1 MDISPIHSLKKILE
15 DKTKKIVL
23 VSHVNPDGDAVGSS
37 LGFYLFL
44 KNDLHENVV
53 SILPGGFPSFLA
65 WLPGADSIIIADKEK
80 EKACSALENADI
92 VFCLDFNDTDRT
104 AVLADSFKKTKG
116 IKILID
122 HHPDPKDQFDFR
134 ISTTQVSS
142 TAELIYEVILG
153 MNKQHLI
160 DLDVAQCLYTGIV
173 TDTGSF
179 SYACNYPRTY
189 YIIGHFMNLGLNG
202 EQIHRQIYDTY
213 SEDRLRLLG
222 HSLSKN
228 LKVLEEYHAAY
239 IFLYAS
245 DLENFNYQEGDSE
258 GIVNY
263 ALSIKG
269 IHLAAIFIERE
280 DQVKI
285 SFRSEGEVNVNVLAR
300 KYYRGGG
307 HKNAAGG
314 SSKKSLDSIMNEFE
328 DILKEISKDDFRLLK
343 DV

>member
-1 MDISPIHSLKKILE
+1 MDISPIHSIKKILE

-53 SILPGGFPSFLA
+53 CILPGKFPSFLE
-65 WLPGADSIIIADKEK
+65 WLPQANTIVIAEKEK

-104 AVLADSFKKTKG
+104 AVLADSFKKTRG

-122 HHPDPKDQFDFR
+122 HHPDPKDQFDFL
-134 ISTTQVSS
+134 ISKTQVSS
-142 TAELIYEVILG
+142 TAELIYEFILG

-160 DLDVAQCLYTGIV
+160 NLDIAKCLYTGIV

-189 YIIGHFMNLGLNG
+189 YIIGHFMNLGLDG

-222 HSLSKN
+222 HSLSQN
-228 LKVLEEYHAAY
+228 LRVLKDYHAAY
-239 IFLYAS
+239 IYLSAS
-245 DLENFNYQEGDSE
+245 DLKSFNYQEGDSE
-258 GIVNY
+258 GVVNY

-269 IHLAAIFIERE
+269 ILLAAIFIERE
-280 DQVKI
+280 EQVKI
-285 SFRSEGEVNVNVLAR
+285 SFRSEGDVNVNVLAR
-300 KYYRGGG
+300 KYFGGGG
-307 HKNAAGG
+307 HRNAAGG
-314 SSKKSLDSIMNEFE
+314 SSNKSLEETMAEFE